1 VSEVKL
7 DNLKEML
14 RKLKEF
20 LGDAVID
27 WIDRETLKI
36 VVERKNFEYEIVIK
50 CKSDTACYRLRK
62 VFSLL
67 DFLTLFP

>member
-1 VSEVKL
+1 
-7 DNLKEML
+7 ML

-27 WIDRETLKI
+27 WVDRDTLRI

-50 CKSDTACYRLRK
+50 CKSDTACYKLRK
-62 VFSLL
+62 AVSLVDL
-67 DFLTLFP
+67 LTTLSIRPSFHFLFY